1 MEKLVVLHLLECESN
16 KTYSLKVTPEIYDRA
31 KIDTLFATKLLMR
44 HINDGISVFAGSL
57 SSCDLLESN
66 TTDDLLENNRSYDH
80 LAKKQFSN
88 PNAGTS
94 TAGTSSGSRP
104 TATSSVAKSS
114 RSKETASVDIDKRSD
129 SEVLNPPS
137 KRHKKLADYCEQ
149 LLEEKKENRA
159 IRMQHHQEK
168 IAAINQLTDV
178 LRELMGHA
186 AQKRQS

>member
-114 RSKETASVDIDKRSD
+114 RSKETASVDIDKRSEVHNWTK
-129 SEVLNPPS
+129 SEVLLLIASYKEYQLEFLDDNACN
-137 KRHKKLADYCEQ
+137 AD
-149 LLEEKKENRA
+149 
-159 IRMQHHQEK
+159 
-168 IAAINQLTDV
+168 V
-178 LRELMGHA
+178 
-186 AQKRQS
+186 